1 MAREPV
7 TRARLEQFL
16 QRLGRGF
23 RGSGRLYLV
32 GGAQMVQ
39 AGFRAQ
45 TQDVDYVAELFTSD
59 DQAFI
64 RAVRELIRALNINV
78 EQAGPGD
85 FIPLPR
91 GWEGRSRFLGR
102 YGDLDVFAFDPIST
116 ALSKIERGTDQDI
129 DDALALLR
137 TGRITVADLTAAFEE
152 IVPRLE
158 TEALLRVD
166 EEDFRRK
173 FSAFMALAAREEP
186 EPS

>member
-1 MAREPV
+1 MPREPV

-16 QRLGRGF
+16 QRLGRAY
-23 RGSGRLYLV
+23 RGRGRLYLV

-45 TQDVDYVAELFTSD
+45 TQDVDYVAQLFTAD

-64 RAVRELIRALNINV
+64 RAMRELIRDLNINV

-85 FIPLPR
+85 FIPLPS

-102 YGDLDVFAFDPIST
+102 YGDLEVFAFDPLST
-116 ALSKIERGTDQDI
+116 VLSKVERGTDQDI
-129 DDALALLR
+129 DDALALVR
-137 TGRITVADLTAAFEE
+137 AGRVDIADLTAAFEE
-152 IVPRLE
+152 IMPRLE
-158 TEALLRVD
+158 NEALLCVD

-173 FSAFMALAAREEP
+173 YAAFITLAAGH
-186 EPS
+186 